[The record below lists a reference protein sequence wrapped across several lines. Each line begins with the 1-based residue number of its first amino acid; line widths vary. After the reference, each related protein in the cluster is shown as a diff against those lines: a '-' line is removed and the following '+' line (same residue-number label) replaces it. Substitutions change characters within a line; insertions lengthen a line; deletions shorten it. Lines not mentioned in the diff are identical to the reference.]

1 MRLGLFGFITA
12 LSFAAPAWAQTSFT
26 LDARNGPPVVEA
38 QINGRDVRLEVD
50 TRVPDML
57 AVSTPSAERI
67 GLRRLPFAA
76 VAVGIEGGSTIRGRI
91 ARPRIS
97 FGERASRAF
106 AGVFPAPASHVA
118 EGLIGPGAMP
128 YDVIT
133 ITLDAEPAQAREIRF
148 ALEDADVWRVSTQVG
163 GETLLVTFDVTN
175 PASVFNRSAAR
186 LFDRAGAIPAA
197 GELAETPM
205 VLGLTTM
212 MQPVTT
218 ELTVEGLTLAPAF
231 ARTNAPLLGA
241 LEEDAIVAAGET
253 DAPPPSLVVGRAAL
267 ARAGCSSIS
276 VHRRTRQLTLRCA
289 A

>member
-1 MRLGLFGFITA
+1 
-12 LSFAAPAWAQTSFT
+12 
-26 LDARNGPPVVEA
+26 
-38 QINGRDVRLEVD
+38 
-50 TRVPDML
+50 
-57 AVSTPSAERI
+57 
-67 GLRRLPFAA
+67 
-76 VAVGIEGGSTIRGRI
+76 
-91 ARPRIS
+91 
-97 FGERASRAF
+97 
-106 AGVFPAPASHVA
+106 VA

-133 ITLDAEPAQAREIRF
+133 ITLGAEPAQVREIRF
-148 ALEDADVWRVSTQVG
+148 TLEDADIWRASAQVG
-163 GETLLVTFDVTN
+163 GETLLVMFDVTN
-175 PASVFNRSAAR
+175 PASVFNRPAAR

-267 ARAGCSSIS
+267 ERAGCVSIS
-276 VHRRTRQLTLRCA
+276 VDRRTRQLTLRCA

>member
-1 MRLGLFGFITA
+1 MRLGLFGFIAA
-12 LSFAAPAWAQTSFT
+12 LCFAAPAMAQTSLT

-38 QINGRDVRLEVD
+38 QINRRDVRLEVD

-57 AVSTPSAERI
+57 AVSTPGAERI
-67 GLRRLPFAA
+67 GLRRIPFAA
-76 VAVGIEGGSTIRGRI
+76 VGVGIEGGSTIRGRI
-91 ARPRIS
+91 ARPRIT
-97 FGERASRAF
+97 FGDHVSRAF

-133 ITLDAEPAQAREIRF
+133 IILGTEPAQVREIRF
-148 ALEDADVWRVSTQVG
+148 ALEDADVWRVSAQVG
-163 GETLLVTFDVTN
+163 GETLLVMFDVTN
-175 PASVFNRSAAR
+175 PASVFNRPAAR

-205 VLGLTTM
+205 VLGLSTM

-253 DAPPPSLVVGRAAL
+253 EAPPPSLVVGRAAL
-267 ARAGCSSIS
+267 ERAGCASIS
-276 VHRRTRQLTLRCA
+276 VDRRTRQLTLRCA